1 MFGTVLPSRL
11 LAPVGDELSRTVRL
25 LPEAMAYA
33 SDYYSD
39 RNFMLQAGEVVGR
52 QAKVPPYLSQASW

>member
-1 MFGTVLPSRL
+1 MFGIVLPSRL
-11 LAPVGDELSRTVRL
+11 LARVGNELSRTVRL

-39 RNFMLQAGEVVGR
+39 RNFMLQAPEVGGC
-52 QAKVPPYLSQASW
+52 QA